1 MEGELG
7 AWGGVGQDSNCP
19 VSGLAPDHGLP
30 ESSSLSSPI
39 IYTDFSAP
47 TPCKRNQNWLG
58 VYEILKDPNPYES
71 GVKLTNFIFSW
82 QRGELWLGQKCC
94 THLLTQ
100 NEGLSK
106 RIGANMWQGGHIC
119 PPLLEMFRKIIW
131 GWGQAS
137 LFSENVHWWKGPD
150 PTNAR
155 IWSWDVL
162 DFGHFC
168 IWHPGS
174 SFLMFLYPGL
184 SEKIPHVWCSETF
197 GKNQEYYIRFW
208 TFLKLTPG
216 IIIFDVHVTRA
227 FWKYT
232 TCMVFHD
239 VLKNPTNPRIWSWAH
254 ETY

>member
-1 MEGELG
+1 MEGEQG

-30 ESSSLSSPI
+30 ESSSLSLPI

-47 TPCKRNQNWLG
+47 TPCKHNQNWQG
-58 VYEILKDPNPYES
+58 VYEICKDPNPYES

-119 PPLLEMFRKIIW
+119 PP
-131 GWGQAS
+131 S
-137 LFSENVHWWKGPD
+137 WK
-150 PTNAR
+150 
-155 IWSWDVL
+155 
-162 DFGHFC
+162 C
-168 IWHPGS
+168 
-174 SFLMFLYPGL
+174 
-184 SEKIPHVWCSETF
+184 SEKSFEVEGRLPFLVKMCIG
-197 GKNQEYYIRFW
+197 GK
-208 TFLKLTPG
+208 
-216 IIIFDVHVTRA
+216 A
-227 FWKYT
+227 
-232 TCMVFHD
+232 
-239 VLKNPTNPRIWSWAH
+239 PTQPMPEFEV